1 MVSKPHRLTKEHDLS
16 QFDCGKDPLTVWL
29 KKFALQNQSAG
40 HAKTIVITEDGSNVV
55 IGYYSYNVVSVE
67 HCDATPERVTKGLA
81 KHSIPVFLIARLAID
96 QKYKGQKLGGRL
108 LRRALLH
115 AASISEEVPIRALI
129 VDAIDDEAKSFYQKF
144 DFEAYPADGL
154 RMWLLL
160 KDLLKTINELK

>member
-1 MVSKPHRLTKEHDLS
+1 MQL
-16 QFDCGKDPLTVWL
+16 
-29 KKFALQNQSAG
+29 
-40 HAKTIVITEDGSNVV
+40 
-55 IGYYSYNVVSVE
+55 
-67 HCDATPERVTKGLA
+67 PEQVTKVLA
-81 KHSIPVFLIARLAID
+81 KHSIPVFLIARLAMD

-115 AASISEEVPIRALI
+115 AASISEEIPIRALI